1 MTIQTR
7 AMLAQLSI
15 SQWTARKQDKAVTAE
30 VEKSHAAH
38 DSGRFNKDLVN
49 KELLAPITKIAAKVR
64 EYHYKMTLPWNANGA
79 WLLPSTMFMEYTA
92 QIRAFKTEFERAVR
106 DMLVQYPNEVQA
118 ARNRLGTMYDPGDY
132 PESWAL
138 QDKFSINVEFT
149 PMPDAKDFRVDVSN
163 EALDELRSSV
173 TSAVADR
180 QAQAVKACYARIQ
193 DVVSKIYE
201 RLSVPDAIFK
211 DSSITNAIELCQV
224 LDGLN
229 ITDDPDI
236 TAICQEIRDKLLMP
250 PSALRNSGT
259 IRNRTALA
267 AQDIL
272 NKLHRG

>member
-30 VEKSHAAH
+30 VEKAHAAH

-49 KELLAPITKIAAKVR
+49 KVLLETIRVIAGKVR

-79 WLLPSTMFMEYTA
+79 WLLPSSMFMEYTG
-92 QIRAFKTEFERAVR
+92 QIRVFKAEFDKAVR
-106 DMLVQYPNEVQA
+106 DMLSQYPTEVQA

-132 PESWAL
+132 PDPSTL
-138 QDKFSINVEFT
+138 RDKFSINVEFT
-149 PMPDAKDFRVDVSN
+149 PMPDAQDFRISVS
-163 EALDELRSSV
+163 EDALDELRTSV
-173 TSAVADR
+173 TQAVANR
-180 QAQAVKACYARIQ
+180 QAQAVKACYARIE

-201 RLSVPDAIFK
+201 RLSIPDALFK
-211 DSSITNAIELCQV
+211 DSLITNAIELCQV

-229 ITDDPDI
+229 ITDDPGI

-250 PSALRNSGT
+250 PSVLRSNANA
-259 IRNRTALA
+259 RAQTASA

-272 NKLHRG
+272 SKLHRG

>member
-7 AMLAQLSI
+7 AMLAQLSV

-38 DSGRFNKDLVN
+38 DAGRFNKDLVN
-49 KELLAPITKIAAKVR
+49 KALLEPIRAIAGKVR

-79 WLLPSTMFMEYTA
+79 WLLPSAMFIEYTS
-92 QIRAFKTEFERAVR
+92 QIRAFKAEFDKAVK
-106 DMLVQYPNEVQA
+106 DMLAQYPAEVQA
-118 ARNRLGTMYDPGDY
+118 ARTRLGTMYDPGDY
-132 PESWAL
+132 PEPWAL

-149 PMPDAKDFRVDVSN
+149 PMPDAQDFRVDVSN
-163 EALDELRSSV
+163 DALSELRSSV
-173 TSAVADR
+173 TQAVADR

-211 DSSITNAIELCQV
+211 DSLITNAIELCLV

-229 ITDDPDI
+229 ITDDPGI
-236 TAICQEIRDKLLMP
+236 TAICQEIRNDLLMP
-250 PSALRNSGT
+250 PSTLRNAPA
-259 IRNRTALA
+259 IRARTALA
-267 AQDIL
+267 AQNIL
-272 NKLHRG
+272 QKLHG

>member
-15 SQWTARKQDKAVTAE
+15 SQWTARKQDKTVTAE

-38 DSGRFNKDLVN
+38 DAGKFNKLLVN
-49 KELLAPITKIAAKVR
+49 RGLLEPISKIAGKVR

-79 WLLPSTMFMEYTA
+79 WLLPSAVFMEYTA
-92 QIRAFKTEFERAVR
+92 QIRAFKAEFERAVR

-132 PESWAL
+132 PEPWAL
-138 QDKFSINVEFT
+138 QDKFSIDVEFS

-211 DSSITNAIELCQV
+211 DSLITNAIELCAV

-229 ITDDPDI
+229 ITDDPGI
-236 TAICQEIRDKLLMP
+236 TSVCAEIRKNLLLP
-250 PSALRNSGT
+250 PSMLRSRPD
-259 IRNRTALA
+259 IRAAAALA
-267 AQDIL
+267 AQNIL
-272 NKLHRG
+272 QKLHG